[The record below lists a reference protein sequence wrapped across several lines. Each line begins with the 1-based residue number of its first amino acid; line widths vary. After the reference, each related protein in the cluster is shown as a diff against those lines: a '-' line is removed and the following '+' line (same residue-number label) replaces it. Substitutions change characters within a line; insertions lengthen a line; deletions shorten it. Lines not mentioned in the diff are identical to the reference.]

1 MKFQSIVFFL
11 FFISTTFLFVQNGF
25 SQTNSYSLSPKVDSA
40 LVRFSIFDA
49 ANKPL
54 QTKVC
59 FYGKN
64 TKKTFC
70 INEEISKANNQN
82 EILLPN
88 NDTYLVYSSISVLAY
103 QIPVSDIENQFYN
116 LAFAFPTDKADQ
128 IQPTPE
134 NALIRILPINHEK
147 EPQKAKIILT
157 SKKDNS
163 IYNSHT
169 DSTNSEGAAVFLIP
183 TGDIYS
189 ISINGNQ
196 NYDKI
201 EVAEQYFSKVDK
213 YIQYEGMKIGKIQP
227 SLDSAVF
234 NIIYSDLEEKPAINE
249 IFTITSKSTGKEYKT
264 LPTDENGKAQIKIP
278 IGDTYSIGIKYL
290 KDFMEQ
296 EVSSDE
302 GIYILPLEIL
312 YPSSEQI
319 EARRKEMEEAD
330 KKREIEWKKLEKE
343 MAALD
348 KKNEELRLERIKK
361 EQEEAEKAQKE
372 YEIQVEN
379 LRLAKK
385 LQDSLESIQRQKD
398 IQEQIKKDKKKEEE
412 RKELAIKK
420 EAKIKAAEAKELRDI
435 LKRNQYSWG
444 SDTIVSKILNGKKE
458 WKKKLF
464 VLDVTSSMLPYI
476 EQVKYWYSLNYA
488 QDSTMEFYLFN
499 DGNGMSSARKQIGI
513 TGGIYECKGC
523 KINKLEQL
531 ITQARTAGNGG
542 DSQENDLEAILYALK
557 YTDGYDELV
566 LVADNMSYAR
576 DMILIEKIGVPIRII
591 LCGTS
596 RFVNEQYLNIAYL
609 TGGSVHT
616 IEEEINDLS
625 DMIEGKMITVSGYQ
639 YRFTKGRFFRMPK
652 K

>member
-1 MKFQSIVFFL
+1 MKLKSVVFFL
-11 FFISTTFLFVQNGF
+11 AFISTTFLFIQNSF
-25 SQTNSYSLSPKVDSA
+25 SQTDSYSLTPKTDSS
-40 LVRFSIFDA
+40 LVRFSVFDA
-49 ANKPL
+49 ANKLL
-54 QTKVC
+54 QTKIC
-59 FYGKN
+59 FYGKT

-88 NDTYLVYSSISVLAY
+88 NDTYLVYSSISILAY

-134 NALIRILPINHEK
+134 KALIRILPINHEK
-147 EPQKAKIILT
+147 EPQKAKITLT

-163 IYNSHT
+163 VYKSIN
-169 DSTNSEGAAVFLIP
+169 DSINLEGAAVFLIP
-183 TGDIYS
+183 TGDTYS

-201 EVAEQYFSKVDK
+201 EVAEQYFSKVDR

-234 NIIYSDLEEKPAINE
+234 SLVYLDLAEKAVSNE
-249 IFTITSKSTGKEYKT
+249 IFTITSKTTGKEYTT
-264 LPTDENGKAQIKIP
+264 LATDENGKAQIKIP
-278 IGDTYSIGIKYL
+278 IGDTYSIGIKYF
-290 KDFMEQ
+290 KEFMEQ
-296 EVSSDE
+296 EVSSEE
-302 GIYILPLEIL
+302 GIYLLPLEIL

-319 EARRKEMEEAD
+319 EARQKEMEEAD
-330 KKREIEWKKLEKE
+330 KEREEEWKKLEEE

-348 KKNEELRLERIKK
+348 KKNEELRQERIKK
-361 EQEEAEKAQKE
+361 EQEAAEKAQKE

-379 LRLAKK
+379 LRLARK
-385 LQDSLESIQRQKD
+385 LQDSLESIRIQKE
-398 IQEQIKKDKKKEEE
+398 IERYEKEEAE
-412 RKELAIKK
+412 RKQLAIKK
-420 EAKIKAAEAKELRDI
+420 EVEIKAEEAKELREV

-444 SDTIVSKILNGKKE
+444 RDTVVSKILNGKKE
-458 WKKKLF
+458 WKKKLV

-499 DGNGMSSARKQIGI
+499 DGNGMSSARKEIGI

-523 KINKLEQL
+523 QINELERL
-531 ITQARTAGNGG
+531 ITQARAAGNGG
-542 DSQENDLEAILYALK
+542 DSQENDLEAMLYALK
-557 YTDGYDELV
+557 YTDGFDELV

-576 DMILIEKIGVPIRII
+576 DMIMIGKIKVPVRII
-591 LCGTS
+591 LCGTH
-596 RFVNEQYLNIAYL
+596 RFINEQYLDIAYR

-625 DMIEGKMITVSGYQ
+625 GMIEGKMITVSGYQ
-639 YRFTKGRFFRMPK
+639 YRFTKGRFFRMSK

>member
-1 MKFQSIVFFL
+1 MKLKSVV
-11 FFISTTFLFVQNGF
+11 FFISLFATTFLSIQKSF
-25 SQTNSYSLSPKVDSA
+25 SQNSSYSLSPKIDSA
-40 LVRFSIFDA
+40 LVRFSVFDA
-49 ANKPL
+49 QNKPL
-54 QTKVC
+54 QTKIC

-64 TKKTFC
+64 AKKTFC
-70 INEEISKANNQN
+70 VEDQISKANNQN

-103 QIPVSDIENQFYN
+103 QIPVSTQENQFYN

-134 NALIRILPINHEK
+134 KALIRILPINNEK

-157 SKKDNS
+157 STTDNS
-163 IYNSHT
+163 VYTSIDATNT
-169 DSTNSEGAAVFLIP
+169 DSTNSEGAAVFLVP

-201 EVAEQYFSKVDK
+201 EVEEKYFSKVDR
-213 YIQYEGMKIGKIQP
+213 YIQYEGMKIGKLQP

-234 NIIYSDLEEKPAINE
+234 SLAYLDLAEKPVPNE
-249 IFTITSKSTGKEYKT
+249 VFTITSKTTGKEYTT
-264 LPTDENGKAQIKIP
+264 LPTDKNGKTQVKIP
-278 IGDTYSIGIKYL
+278 IGDTYSIGIKYFQ
-290 KDFMEQ
+290 DFMEQ

-302 GIYILPLEIL
+302 GIYVLPLEIL

-319 EARRKEMEEAD
+319 EARRKEIEQAD
-330 KKREIEWKKLEKE
+330 KEREEEWKKLEAQ

-348 KKNEELRLERIKK
+348 KKNEELRQERIKK
-361 EQEEAEKAQKE
+361 EQEAAQKAQKE
-372 YEIQVEN
+372 YEIQVQKLEQA
-379 LRLAKK
+379 RK
-385 LQDSLESIQRQKD
+385 LQDSLESIQIQK
-398 IQEQIKKDKKKEEE
+398 QIEEYQKKEEE
-412 RKELAIKK
+412 RKELAAKK
-420 EAKIKAAEAKELRDI
+420 EAEIKEAEAKELRDV

-444 SDTIVSKILNGKKE
+444 RDTVVTKILNGKKE
-458 WKKKLF
+458 WKKKLV

-499 DGNGMSSARKQIGI
+499 DGNGMSSARKEIGK
-513 TGGIYECKGC
+513 TGGIYECKAC
-523 KINKLEQL
+523 TINELERL
-531 ITQARTAGNGG
+531 IETARKAGNGG

-576 DMILIEKIGVPIRII
+576 DMIMIGKIGVPVRII

-596 RFVNEQYLNIAYL
+596 RFVNEQYLDIAYR

-616 IEEEINDLS
+616 IEEEISDLS

-639 YRFTKGRFFRMPK
+639 YRFTKGRFFRMTK

>member
-1 MKFQSIVFFL
+1 MKFKSVVFFL
-11 FFISTTFLFVQNGF
+11 SLVAATFLSIQNSF
-25 SQTNSYSLSPKVDSA
+25 SQTDSYSLSPKIDSA
-40 LVRFSIFDA
+40 LVRFSVFDA

-54 QTKVC
+54 QVKIC

-103 QIPVSDIENQFYN
+103 QIPVSTQENQFYN
-116 LAFAFPTDKADQ
+116 LAFAFPTDKKDQ

-134 NALIRILPINHEK
+134 KALIRILPINHEK
-147 EPQKAKIILT
+147 EPQKAKITLT
-157 SKKDNS
+157 SKKDKS
-163 IYNSHT
+163 VYNSFT
-169 DSTNSEGAAVFLIP
+169 DSTNLEGAAVFLIP

-189 ISINGNQ
+189 ISINGTT

-201 EVAEQYFSKVDK
+201 EVAEQYFSKVDR
-213 YIQYEGMKIGKIQP
+213 YVQYEGMKIGKLQP

-234 NIIYSDLEEKPAINE
+234 SLIYSDLEEKPATNE
-249 IFTITSKSTGKEYKT
+249 IFTITSKTTGKEYTALATDKDGKT
-264 LPTDENGKAQIKIP
+264 QIKVP
-278 IGDTYSIGIKYL
+278 IGDTYSIGIKYF
-290 KDFMEQ
+290 KDFTEQ

-330 KKREIEWKKLEKE
+330 KEREAEWKKLEEE

-361 EQEEAEKAQKE
+361 EEEAVEKAQKE

-379 LRLAKK
+379 LRLARK
-385 LQDSLESIQRQKD
+385 LQDSLESIRIQKE
-398 IQEQIKKDKKKEEE
+398 IERYEKEETE
-412 RKELAIKK
+412 RKQLAIKK
-420 EAKIKAAEAKELRDI
+420 EAEIKVEEAKELREV
-435 LKRNQYSWG
+435 LKRSQYSWG
-444 SDTIVSKILNGKKE
+444 SDTVVTKMLNGKKE
-458 WKKKLF
+458 WKKKLV

-499 DGNGMSSARKQIGI
+499 DGNGMSSAKKEIGI
-513 TGGIYECKGC
+513 TGGIYECKAC
-523 KINKLEQL
+523 QINELERL
-531 ITQARTAGNGG
+531 IDKARAAGNGG

-557 YTDGYDELV
+557 NTNGYDELV

-576 DMILIEKIGVPIRII
+576 DVIMIGKIKVPVRII

-596 RFVNEQYLNIAYL
+596 RFINEQYLDIAYR

-616 IEEEINDLS
+616 IEEEITDLS
-625 DMIEGKMITVSGYQ
+625 GMIEGKMITVGGYQ
-639 YRFTKGRFFRMPK
+639 YRFTKGRFFRMTK